1 MRSLAN
7 NLLDFPKEYE
17 ELPYV
22 WRAAWNILNG
32 KGLANVEVKNPALT
46 NLFRVN
52 NHEPRIT
59 LKTAKQHEGRW
70 GGTIIV
76 YLVIQ
81 LPAVGTNISTR
92 ILPAHPPSYIDI
104 DASHLFIAG
113 QPLKKFLDQ
122 HVDQVIREHEI
133 GIVTKLGWKLRSD
146 TSKNMALNFTEAFAT
161 IVSMLV
167 NATIKILSQQRNQ
180 PVLTIKSL
188 SENIST
194 DIVEKGLLCPTVYDD
209 RVELDF
215 YELIGDGKYSYLK
228 RVDVNDPEQA
238 GRTIGLLATM
248 CSDAIVFGIKAKT
261 KKTERRSIANAPIEF
276 TESVAGSPRL

>member
-1 MRSLAN
+1 M
-7 NLLDFPKEYE
+7 
-17 ELPYV
+17 
-22 WRAAWNILNG
+22 
-32 KGLANVEVKNPALT
+32 
-46 NLFRVN
+46 
-52 NHEPRIT
+52 
-59 LKTAKQHEGRW
+59 
-70 GGTIIV
+70 
-76 YLVIQ
+76 
-81 LPAVGTNISTR
+81 
-92 ILPAHPPSYIDI
+92 
-104 DASHLFIAG
+104 
-113 QPLKKFLDQ
+113 
-122 HVDQVIREHEI
+122 DQVIREHEI